1 MWMAQNLMHFCKRS
15 TMELET
21 KNALRLETDN
31 FRFVNTSEAVQSL
44 DYSKRLKILEVEFIN
59 GGVYHYLNV
68 SNDTWKQLQ
77 ETIEDGESLGAYINA
92 SIKANHDYY
101 KLDVPG
107 IGDLRRQKK

>member
-1 MWMAQNLMHFCKRS
+1 MQ
-15 TMELET
+15 LET

-68 SNDTWKQLQ
+68 SQDTWKELQ
-77 ETIEDGESLGAYINA
+77 GTIESGESLGAYVN
-92 SIKANHDYY
+92 STVKANHDYY
-101 KLDVPG
+101 KLDVPS
-107 IGDLRRQKK
+107 IGELKNRSNG

>member
-1 MWMAQNLMHFCKRS
+1 MHFYKQS

-44 DYSKRLKILEVEFIN
+44 DYSKSLKILEVEFIN

-68 SNDTWKQLQ
+68 SKDTWKELQ
-77 ETIEDGESLGAYINA
+77 ETIEDGESLGGYIN
-92 SIKANHDYY
+92 STIKANHDYY
-101 KLDVPG
+101 KLDVPSAG
-107 IGDLRRQKK
+107 ELRKEREE